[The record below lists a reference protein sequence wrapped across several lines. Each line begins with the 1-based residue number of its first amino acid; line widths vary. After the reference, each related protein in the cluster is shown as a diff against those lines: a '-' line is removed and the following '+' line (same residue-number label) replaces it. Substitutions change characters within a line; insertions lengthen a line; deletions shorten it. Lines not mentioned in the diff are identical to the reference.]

1 MIFKN
6 GTFRNKDIWIWFLA
20 IVLAFTLAFAT
31 IKNFRDANL
40 VNRANEVLE
49 DYKTISFQLDV
60 ATINN
65 KELTKRNAELE
76 FTVMGENREL
86 EIENVL
92 YKDRYEMYRSS
103 LVSVVKFCLLLEDIM
118 DVNGVTYPEYGI
130 DLPLDLYEINDANWK

>member
-6 GTFRNKDIWIWFLA
+6 GTFRNKNLWIWFLA
-20 IVLAFTLAFAT
+20 IVLAFTLTFAT
-31 IKNFRDANL
+31 IKHFRDDSTI
-40 VNRANEVLE
+40 NRANEILE

-65 KELTKRNAELE
+65 KKLIERNAELE

-92 YKDRYEMYRSS
+92 YKDRYEMYRKS

-118 DVNGVTYPEYGI
+118 DANGVIYPEYSI
-130 DLPLDLYEINDANWK
+130 DLPLDLYEINDTNWK